1 MRLSNS
7 SSIFLFFFLTS
18 LSSFDQ
24 GNLIKGFICS
34 NKEKL
39 SVPYASIQLTGTL
52 TIVDCDENGY
62 FEITSKDES
71 DSLTITCI
79 GYKDLTIPVNYFK
92 KVDSVFLEENFVK
105 MDEVHIKNPVLKTFG
120 IVNEKMGS
128 SRIGGTY
135 AERSELTTLIEI
147 PTSIESYYISKVFI
161 RGKRFREENPVRL
174 HLYAVNENG
183 LPGDELL
190 KKQVIIAKQA
200 FDTKSN
206 IITIDVK
213 DQNILLENVSFFVGI
228 EWITSTK
235 VKFGTGPEIIQTN
248 KVSKLLSYYRPIKG
262 FNNSWYSD
270 YSKYGGLI
278 IYENGKLPGIVTGPV
293 KGNPL
298 NMCASAEIEAFS
310 N

>member
-1 MRLSNS
+1 MKNV
-7 SSIFLFFFLTS
+7 LFFSVLMLTTF
-18 LSSFDQ
+18 SSFTQ
-24 GNLIKGFICS
+24 GVIIKGVIYS
-34 NKEKL
+34 KEEKL
-39 SVPYASIQLTGTL
+39 RVPYATIQLSGTKN
-52 TIVDCDENGY
+52 IIDSDENGY
-62 FEITSKDES
+62 FEITARSEK
-71 DSLTITCI
+71 DSLFITSI
-79 GYKDLTIPVNYFK
+79 GFKNFAISVTYFK
-92 KVDSVFLEENFVK
+92 NTDSVFLEENFLK

-128 SRIGGTY
+128 SRIGGTG

-161 RGKRFREENPVRL
+161 RGKRFSEENPVRL

-200 FDTKSN
+200 FNTKNS

-213 DQNILLENVSFFVGI
+213 DQNILLEEASFFVGI

-235 VKFGTGPEIIQTN
+235 VKFGTGPEIIQTD
-248 KVSKLLSYYRPIKG
+248 KVPKILSYYRPFPG
-262 FNNSWYSD
+262 FNNSWYAH
-270 YSKYGGLI
+270 YSKNGGLI
-278 IYENGKLPGIVTGPV
+278 IYENGELPGIGKIPI